1 MDGENARL
9 ILQNPDD
16 VALFD
21 AAGIVDSSHIRL
33 IRGSG
38 VDCSRFSHSA
48 VRVLDEPLRILLAAR
63 LLWDKGLAE
72 YAEASKILKIQ
83 GRSVHF
89 LLAGNPDPGNPDAVP
104 ESVITGWVEEGLIE
118 WLGHVDDMPPL
129 LASVHVMALPTAY
142 GEGVPRSLIEAA
154 ACGLALVATDAP
166 GCREVI
172 TNEVNG
178 LLVPLR
184 NAEAL
189 AAAIAR
195 IADNPEL
202 AAKNG
207 ASGKS

>member
-1 MDGENARL
+1 
-9 ILQNPDD
+9 
-16 VALFD
+16 
-21 AAGIVDSSHIRL
+21 
-33 IRGSG
+33 
-38 VDCSRFSHSA
+38 
-48 VRVLDEPLRILLAAR
+48 
-63 LLWDKGLAE
+63 
-72 YAEASKILKIQ
+72 
-83 GRSVHF
+83 
-89 LLAGNPDPGNPDAVP
+89 
-104 ESVITGWVEEGLIE
+104 
-118 WLGHVDDMPPL
+118 
-129 LASVHVMALPTAY
+129 MALPTAY

-202 AAKNG
+202 AAKMG
-207 ASGKS
+207 QAAKAKALLEFDEHVVIKQTLAVYDELI